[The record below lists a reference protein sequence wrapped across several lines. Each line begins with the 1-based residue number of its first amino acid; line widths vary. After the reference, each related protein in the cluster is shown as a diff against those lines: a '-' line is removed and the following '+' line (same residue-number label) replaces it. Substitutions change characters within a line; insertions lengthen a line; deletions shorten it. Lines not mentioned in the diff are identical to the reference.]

1 VQHITNHAIT
11 VATLIM
17 RTLTKP

>member
-1 VQHITNHAIT
+1 VQHIPNHAIT

-17 RTLTKP
+17 RT